1 MREPSPRPP
10 QAVGSEIATDSVAS
24 LAVVWWPRK
33 QKKCR
38 FLPTLIPDINIGLS
52 RGSFTP
58 EEPKNTNGGHVL
70 IILAVAI
77 TGSGSGVEMGD
88 FSLSQGRD

>member
-10 QAVGSEIATDSVAS
+10 QAIGSEIARTAS
-24 LAVVWWPRK
+24 RRWPLSGGPES
-33 QKKCR
+33 KKVS
-38 FLPTLIPDINIGLS
+38 LSSPDINIGLS

-58 EEPKNTNGGHVL
+58 EEPKNTNGDHVL

-88 FSLSQGRD
+88 CSLSQG